1 MIFLLN
7 TLRIALTAIDKT
19 LFFLR
24 FPIMGEKK
32 KHKYLGDRVSFAA
45 GHVS

>member
-7 TLRIALTAIDKT
+7 ALRIALTAIDKT

-24 FPIMGEKK
+24 FPIAGEKN
-32 KHKYLGDRVSFAA
+32 KYLGDRVSFAA
-45 GHVS
+45 GHVN

>member
-7 TLRIALTAIDKT
+7 ALRIALTAIDKT

-24 FPIMGEKK
+24 FPIAGEKK
-32 KHKYLGDRVSFAA
+32 NKYLGDNVSFAA